1 VKRAAVLLLVLAFT
15 TQAVAGPRKVLVLPV
30 DGNADAATRAKLT
43 ASIQRLARVVD
54 GQVQPGDAT
63 FADTAVVV
71 GCDPKT
77 SSCAEDVRTTL
88 GVEELV
94 YGTATVQQGQVTVVV
109 RRKLKGAP
117 VREVTTT
124 MGEKDAP
131 EKLEP
136 RLLPLFGTGTP
147 PTDVALVPPDPP
159 PDRVVPDPAPPDP
172 VDPVPD
178 LDAPMPEVPKAHRR
192 DRNLGIAAS
201 AGGGVLLLI
210 GFALWSSKSSV
221 QGDIDTHPTAT
232 VEDLQDLRALEDKAA
247 TRANVGN
254 LMVLGGLALGGV
266 GGWLLWRDHKAQL
279 VVTPTVTDHGA
290 AMTLTFGARP

>member
-1 VKRAAVLLLVLAFT
+1 
-15 TQAVAGPRKVLVLPV
+15 
-30 DGNADAATRAKLT
+30 
-43 ASIQRLARVVD
+43 
-54 GQVQPGDAT
+54 
-63 FADTAVVV
+63 
-71 GCDPKT
+71 
-77 SSCAEDVRTTL
+77 
-88 GVEELV
+88 
-94 YGTATVQQGQVTVVV
+94 VQQGQVTVVV

-221 QGDIDTHPTAT
+221 QGDIDTHAT